1 MSIPR
6 LGNRDLEQ
14 FVAILQED
22 DSGKLT
28 KFSDAVLEMAESVAQ
43 SMHRS
48 ELLGDRLESWEME
61 AATAEADCITATN
74 KLDGTFRMLAL
85 STPGGK
91 YWDKKGKAIETPM
104 H

>member
-74 KLDGTFRMLAL
+74 KLDDMPNLKSSAASSRAL
-85 STPGGK
+85 SEARIK
-91 YWDKKGKAIETPM
+91 DLNEQR
-104 H
+104 